1 MAAQLRVL
9 RQRIRAVDSTK
20 KITRAQELIASS
32 RIVRAQARVL
42 EARPYFRAL
51 YRALSAAASSMP
63 TLDHPL
69 VRTADPA
76 DRAAVVLFTADR
88 GFAGAYSSNVIREG
102 RALQGLLEAEGKKI
116 DLFVVGRKGIAYH
129 TFRGH
134 TLAGEWSGFT
144 ENPSVEDAQQI
155 AAALQDS
162 FNPGGESGF
171 DEIHIVYTHFYSM
184 VTQRVRARRLLP
196 LEVEETTDVMV
207 DGEVLPLYEFEPSP
221 AEVLDA
227 LMPRLITGIAFL
239 ALLNAAA
246 SELAAR
252 RRAMK
257 SATDNAEELI
267 RTLSRQ
273 ANAARQSEITQE
285 ISEIVGGAD
294 ALAAVTAGA
303 D

>member
-1 MAAQLRVL
+1 VGAQLRVL
-9 RQRIRAVDSTK
+9 RQRIRAVESTK

-42 EARPYFRAL
+42 QARPYARAL
-51 YRALSAAASSMP
+51 YRALSAAASTMP
-63 TLDHPL
+63 SFDHPL
-69 VRTADPA
+69 VAASEHA
-76 DRAAVVLFTADR
+76 DRAAILLITADR

-102 RALQGLLEAEGKKI
+102 RALQALLASEGKKI

-129 TFRGH
+129 KFRGH
-134 TLAGEWSGFT
+134 TIAGEWSGFT
-144 ENPSVEDAQQI
+144 EHPTIEDARQI
-155 AAALQDS
+155 AVALQES

-171 DEIHIVYTHFYSM
+171 DEIHIVYTQFVTM
-184 VTQRVRARRLLP
+184 MTQRVAARRLLP
-196 LEVEETTDVMV
+196 LEVEETTDTVV
-207 DGEVLPLYEFEPSP
+207 EGEVLPLYEFEPSP

-227 LMPRLITGIAFL
+227 LMPRFITNLTFL

-252 RRAMK
+252 RRAMQ

-267 RTLSRQ
+267 RVLSRE

-294 ALAAVTAGA
+294 ALASATAGS